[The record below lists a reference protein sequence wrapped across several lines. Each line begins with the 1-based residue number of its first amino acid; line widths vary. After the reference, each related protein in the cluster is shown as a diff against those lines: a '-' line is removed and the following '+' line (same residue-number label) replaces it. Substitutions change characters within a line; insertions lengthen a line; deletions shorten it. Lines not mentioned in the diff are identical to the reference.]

1 MEMGKRS
8 WAAREGLW
16 DGTHRASADRLPVPV
31 PSTKPA
37 VLRRQRDQL
46 LLGAVL
52 HPSAVHLRARGWFAV
67 EKQTVLVGGMTL
79 AAKDVGHW
87 TRCQPARTL
96 EKRPNWLQGC
106 KLTELLAKKNQPAL
120 ERVYT
125 NRPSHLCVCRVGNTP
140 AR

>member
-87 TRCQPARTL
+87 TRCQPPWNTRKKA
-96 EKRPNWLQGC
+96 
-106 KLTELLAKKNQPAL
+106 KLAAG
-120 ERVYT
+120 V
-125 NRPSHLCVCRVGNTP
+125 
-140 AR
+140 

>member
-87 TRCQPARTL
+87 RGANQR
-96 EKRPNWLQGC
+96 EHSKKRPNWLQGC
-106 KLTELLAKKNQPAL
+106 KLTELLKKNQPAL
-120 ERVYT
+120 ER
-125 NRPSHLCVCRVGNTP
+125 
-140 AR
+140 